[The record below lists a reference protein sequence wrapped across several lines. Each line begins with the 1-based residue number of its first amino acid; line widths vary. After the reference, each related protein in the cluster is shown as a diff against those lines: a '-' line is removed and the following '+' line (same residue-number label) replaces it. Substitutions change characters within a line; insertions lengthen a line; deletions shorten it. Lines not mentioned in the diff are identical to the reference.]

1 MTEPLGL
8 RSDPWDRHLRWLY
21 LTTGTIGL
29 VAAAALLIERIEL
42 LQDPSYVPPCNINP
56 IISCGSVMTTDQASI
71 FGFPNPILG
80 VAAFPV
86 VLTTAMALL
95 AGAQLARWYWNGL
108 LIGATA
114 GVVLIH
120 WLAFQSLYRIGA
132 LCPYCMAVWVVVIPT
147 FWYTALRQA
156 RTSAAFRSGARA
168 RVIGFASEYHGA
180 LLTAWY
186 LVIAG
191 LIARRFWDYWSTLLP

>member
-1 MTEPLGL
+1 MIAPANPRT
-8 RSDPWDRHLRWLY
+8 DPWDPRLRWLY
-21 LTTGTIGL
+21 LAAGAIGL
-29 VAAAALLIERIEL
+29 VAAATLLLERIEL
-42 LQDPSYVPPCNINP
+42 LKDPSYIPPCNINP
-56 IISCGSVMTTDQASI
+56 ILSCGSVMTTDQASV

-86 VLTTAMALL
+86 VLTTAMALF
-95 AGAQLARWYWNGL
+95 AGARLARWYWNGL
-108 LIGATA
+108 LAGSAA

-156 RTSAAFRSGARA
+156 RTSRLFEAGPPARA
-168 RVIGFASEYHGA
+168 VRFASEYHGV
-180 LLTAWY
+180 LLTLWY
-186 LVIAG
+186 LVFAG
-191 LIARRFWDYWSTLLP
+191 LITRRFWDYWSTLLP